1 VSAAIVLASS
11 GCGGGGGGG
20 SSIAPPPSTS
30 PAPPPSG
37 FQPGV
42 FPPSSNFKNLCANPR
57 PGAQFPDS
65 QGTTED
71 ENNWLR
77 SWSNELYLWYA
88 EITDRDPANFGTP
101 QYFDLMKTFASTSSG
116 AAKDKFHFIIPTDE
130 WIALSQSGESAAYGS
145 RFSILAASPPRE
157 IVVGYTQPGTP
168 ASSRGLLR
176 GAQILEADGLDVA
189 TTSQVDGLNAALFPS
204 ETGETHQFV
213 VRDVGAATTRAITMT
228 SQIITIDSVNVVRVE
243 TTPTGLVGYLS
254 FTEQALIDAMET
266 LRAAAVT
273 DLVLDLRYNLGGFL
287 DIANEL
293 AYMIAGP
300 AAAGGEVFDEIQFS
314 DKHPTFN
321 PVTGEVLAPDL
332 FHATTQGF
340 GSTPSG
346 LPLPALNLNRVYVLT
361 GSDTCSASEAII
373 NGLRGI
379 NVEVNLIGEG
389 TCGKPYGFFPFD
401 NCGTTYF
408 SIQFKGVNVKGFG
421 DYTDGF
427 TPDAQ
432 GEQLPGCPVADDF
445 GHALG
450 DPLEARFAAA
460 LQYREDTSCTVTT
473 TTAVSSLGIN
483 KGGSGEGAVTRR
495 RLPGAIKRMTP

>member
-1 VSAAIVLASS
+1 M
-11 GCGGGGGGG
+11 
-20 SSIAPPPSTS
+20 
-30 PAPPPSG
+30 
-37 FQPGV
+37 
-42 FPPSSNFKNLCANPR
+42 
-57 PGAQFPDS
+57 
-65 QGTTED
+65 
-71 ENNWLR
+71 
-77 SWSNELYLWYA
+77 YLWYA

-130 WIALSQSGESAAYGS
+130 WIALSQSGESAEYGS
-145 RFSILAASPPRE
+145 RFTILAAAPPRE

-168 ASSRGLLR
+168 ASTVGLLR

-189 TTSQVDGLNAALFPS
+189 TTPQVDSLSAALFPS
-204 ETGETHQFV
+204 AAGETHEFV
-213 VRDVGAATTRAITMT
+213 VRDVGSATTRTITMT
-228 SQIITIDSVNVVRVE
+228 SQIIMIDPVNVVRVE
-243 TTPTGLVGYLS
+243 ATPTGPVGYLS
-254 FTEQALIDAMET
+254 FTDHIATAEQALIDAVET
-266 LRAAAVT
+266 LQAAAVT
-273 DLVLDLRYNLGGFL
+273 DLVLDLRYNSGGFL

-340 GSTPSG
+340 SAAPGA
-346 LPLPALNLNRVYVLT
+346 PLPALNLNRVYVLT
-361 GSDTCSASEAII
+361 GPETCSASEAIL

-379 NVEVNLIGEG
+379 DVEVNLIGEG

-408 SIQFKGVNVKGFG
+408 SIQFKGVNANGFG

-432 GEQLPGCPVADDF
+432 GEQLPGCQVADDF
-445 GHALG
+445 GHGLG
-450 DPLEARFAAA
+450 DPAEARFAAA
-460 LQYREDTSCTVTT
+460 LQYREDTSCIVTT
-473 TTAVSSLGIN
+473 TAAVSSLGIN
-483 KGGSGEGAVTRR
+483 KGGSGEGAITRQ